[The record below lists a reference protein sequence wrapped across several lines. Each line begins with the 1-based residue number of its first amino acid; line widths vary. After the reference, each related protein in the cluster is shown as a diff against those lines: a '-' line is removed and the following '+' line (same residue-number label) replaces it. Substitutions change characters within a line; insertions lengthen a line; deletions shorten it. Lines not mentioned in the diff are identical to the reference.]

1 MPSEY
6 KTKQYYKLRREWKE
20 IKSEY
25 NDLKLLFDYI
35 CVEFVRSITS
45 FCDDNNLGDPFSETE
60 ELTQNVGG
68 LTTSS
73 SKSFFRKIVMNTH
86 PDKALKNSKKTKKIY
101 TQATNAKKSG
111 NLQEL
116 LDVGR
121 ETSLS
126 PDINAMSLEDLKI
139 LESNINEIKD
149 KILKIKNSYAWNWF
163 HANPNKR
170 NEIFYNFIDAHSK

>member
-1 MPSEY
+1 MSSEY

-25 NDLKLLFDYI
+25 NDLKLLFDQI
-35 CVEFVRSITS
+35 CIEFTRSITL
-45 FCDDNNLGDPFSETE
+45 FCDDHDLGDPFPETAQS
-60 ELTQNVGG
+60 TQNVGG

-73 SKSFFRKIVMNTH
+73 SKSFFRKIVMSTH
-86 PDKALKNSKKTKKIY
+86 PDKASNNSQKTKKIY
-101 TQATNAKKSG
+101 TQATTAKKSG
-111 NLQEL
+111 NFQEL

-126 PDINAMSLEDLKI
+126 PDISTMSLEDLDI
-139 LESNINEIKD
+139 LEGNINELKD
-149 KILKIKNSYAWNWF
+149 KMLKIKNSYAWVWF

-170 NEIFYNFIDAHSK
+170 NEIFYNFIESHAK